1 MKQYTQGMDPIEL
14 IINDSILFFFSH
26 FFPLFYFLMEAKLP
40 NNYHLSVVIGLL
52 FFWRIL
58 AKRIGRLCGVKMK

>member
-40 NNYHLSVVIGLL
+40 RIVHYSFCENPQKESDLFHL
-52 FFWRIL
+52 R
-58 AKRIGRLCGVKMK
+58 